1 MSDVAFVAGLRPI
14 PSGVVDPLGA
24 WPAPDI
30 IGVTPNGIP
39 VEVRFE
45 GCDRPVLL
53 AFLHTHCDGCDE
65 FWSGFG
71 AAAEPP
77 WPHSVS
83 PAIVTRGPDSVAPS
97 EVEEAGAGVVDVPVV
112 MSDQAWVDYRV
123 MGYPFFVLVDVGS
136 RTVVGETVGF
146 GWSDVVSMIRSA
158 GC

>member
-1 MSDVAFVAGLRPI
+1 
-14 PSGVVDPLGA
+14 
-24 WPAPDI
+24 
-30 IGVTPNGIP
+30 
-39 VEVRFE
+39 
-45 GCDRPVLL
+45 
-53 AFLHTHCDGCDE
+53 
-65 FWSGFG
+65 
-71 AAAEPP
+71 
-77 WPHSVS
+77 VS